1 MPEPVVAIVVA
12 EVFPGKEAEFETLA
26 AQLFELIRRKDYGTD
41 RLLRSLRQSN
51 VYYDIRDWASQEAA
65 EQSQCDP
72 ELQALRTRL
81 AGICK
86 VSEVIYSAREVS
98 L

>member
-1 MPEPVVAIVVA
+1 MPEPVIAIVVA

-41 RLLRSLRQSN
+41 RLLRSLRQAN

-65 EQSQCDP
+65 EQSQRDP
-72 ELQALRTRL
+72 ELQSLRARL
-81 AGICK
+81 AEICK
-86 VSEVIYSAREVS
+86 VSEIIYSAREVS

>member
-1 MPEPVVAIVVA
+1 M
-12 EVFPGKEAEFETLA
+12 FPGKEAEFETLA
-26 AQLFELIRRKDYGTD
+26 GQLFELIRRKDYGTD

-51 VYYDIRDWASQEAA
+51 LYYDIRDWASQETA
-65 EQSQCDP
+65 EQSQGDP
-72 ELQALRTRL
+72 ELHALRARL

-86 VSEVIYSAREVS
+86 VTEVINAAREVS